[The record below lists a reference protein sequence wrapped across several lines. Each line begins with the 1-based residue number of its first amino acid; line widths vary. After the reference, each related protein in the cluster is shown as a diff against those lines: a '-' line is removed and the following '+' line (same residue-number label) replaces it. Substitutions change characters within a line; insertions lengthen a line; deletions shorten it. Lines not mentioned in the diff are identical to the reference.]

1 MPILQPQKTL
11 RRAERS
17 LLRAPQ
23 SLRRAPPVVPRVPL
37 LNLVKPRLFNAVPE
51 WASSLQLLGDG
62 VVYFTIFYCSMN
74 WLFYKNLREDAEA
87 AEDSDDDE

>member
-1 MPILQPQKTL
+1 
-11 RRAERS
+11 
-17 LLRAPQ
+17 
-23 SLRRAPPVVPRVPL
+23 VPS
-37 LNLVKPRLFNAVPE
+37 LNLVKPAQRPTLFNSVPE
-51 WASSLQLLGDG
+51 WASSLQLIGDG